1 MKIDNMQE
9 SSKHLVLSNFIIEAA
24 VFDTKNWYNSEGFN
38 CELSPKVANLK
49 LNPSPS
55 PTLGFHGYLLEGKL
69 DLPNLWSAEQVS
81 SSLSIANFGFASQTC
96 SSLLLKKVMY

>member
-9 SSKHLVLSNFIIEAA
+9 SSKNLVLSNFIIEAA

-38 CELSPKVANLK
+38 CELSPKVNLK

-69 DLPNLWSAEQVS
+69 DSPNLWSAEQVS
-81 SSLSIANFGFASQTC
+81 SSLSITNFGFASHTC
-96 SSLLLKKVMY
+96 SSLL